1 MATFKEAFREARNA
15 GKKTF
20 TWNGKPYTTELK
32 EEAAARAPKPAA
44 GAYRG
49 QRSEGANEAPKKPVR
64 ASEESGM
71 MGRLRQAG
79 LTPSGASEVGAG
91 KSALAALGFLP
102 GVGRSA
108 KAASASGGSVAPA
121 LRAEFEAFKRGGT
134 KAMEQ
139 ERRSAAMAKRAEGP
153 ATSLKS
159 TNTTSETGRKF
170 TAAQE
175 REATEAAVRG
185 AAARKKM
192 AETRTARSRAL
203 EEAKKEGMMKGEKKK
218 PSPRSRTRDEEDI
231 EFSKGGVAYKRKK

>member
-32 EEAAARAPKPAA
+32 EEAAARAPNPAA

-49 QRSEGANEAPKKPVR
+49 QRSEGANEAPKKPAR

-71 MGRLRQAG
+71 MGRLKQAG
-79 LTPSGASEVGAG
+79 LTPSGASEVGAA
-91 KSALAALGFLP
+91 KSALAALGMAG
-102 GVGRSA
+102 GVAGKMGG
-108 KAASASGGSVAPA
+108 KAATEAVRVAPRIGRPVTTRLDDA
-121 LRAEFEAFKRGGT
+121 AAAFSKPKAAEVT
-134 KAMEQ
+134 K
-139 ERRSAAMAKRAEGP
+139 
-153 ATSLKS
+153 
-159 TNTTSETGRKF
+159 ETGRKF

-175 REATEAAVRG
+175 REAAEAAVRG

-192 AETRTARSRAL
+192 AETRTARSRAM